1 MRIVAFLDLDD
12 TLFQTRPKC
21 PDGEPIQAVA
31 FRRDGTPL
39 SFMTQRQRTLLDV
52 WFRSATVI
60 PTTARNR
67 DALARVDLPFNH
79 AAILNFGGA
88 VLLPGGELDRT
99 WDAQVRPR
107 ALELS
112 HDLHALHRAAERI
125 SASRQLGVYARVIVD
140 FDMPLYLVV
149 KHLEGDASKLL
160 PLRTELTPH
169 VGEQFS
175 IHCNDNNLSIV
186 PRFLGKEHAVR
197 HVIAHHFGSEPV
209 LTIGMG
215 DSLSDAGFLD
225 VCDYSFMPR
234 ACQLAQHRLPPFS
247 RDPTGSTDGIPRDCE
262 TSSPRA
268 PSGRG

>member
-21 PDGEPIQAVA
+21 PDGEPIHAVA

-79 AAILNFGGA
+79 AAILDFGGA
-88 VLLPGGELDRT
+88 VLLPGGELDEA

-107 ALELS
+107 ALEL
-112 HDLHALHRAAERI
+112 HQELQALHREAERI
-125 SASRQLGVYARVIVD
+125 NASRHLGVYARVIVD
-140 FDMPLYLVV
+140 FDMPLYVV
-149 KHLEGDASKLL
+149 IKHLEGDGSKLL
-160 PLRTELTPH
+160 PLQAELAPL
-169 VGEQFS
+169 VGEQFR
-175 IHCNDNNLSIV
+175 IHANDNNLSIV

-197 HVIAHHFGSEPV
+197 HIIAHHFGNEPL
-209 LTIGMG
+209 LTLGMG

-225 VCDYSFMPR
+225 VCDYGFMPR
-234 ACQLAQHRLPPFS
+234 GCQLARHRLDPQGS
-247 RDPTGSTDGIPRDCE
+247 R
-262 TSSPRA
+262 
-268 PSGRG
+268 

>member
-21 PDGEPIQAVA
+21 PDDEPIHAVA

-52 WFRSATVI
+52 WFRTATVI

-67 DALARVDLPFNH
+67 DALSRVDLPFNH

-88 VLLPGGELDRT
+88 VLLPDGKLDEA

-112 HDLHALHRAAERI
+112 RELHALHREAERI
-125 SASRQLGVYARVIVD
+125 SASRQLGVYSRVIVD
-140 FDMPLYLVV
+140 FEMPLYVVV
-149 KHLEGDASKLL
+149 KHLEGVAGKLQL
-160 PLRTELTPH
+160 LRAELTPF
-169 VGEQFS
+169 VGEGFT

-186 PRFLGKEHAVR
+186 PRFLDKEHAVR
-197 HVIAHHFGSEPV
+197 YVIAHYFGSEPV

-215 DSLSDAGFLD
+215 DSLSDAGFLE

-234 ACQLAQHRLPPFS
+234 ACQLAQHRPFS
-247 RDPTGSTDGIPRDCE
+247 RDPKG
-262 TSSPRA
+262 
-268 PSGRG
+268 GR